1 MTRAARSSPE
11 PTNGPSGCRDSGK
24 RHVATA
30 LGEARRPGPIENPR
44 DPGRRFRPAIRT
56 VSYPSGDTS
65 SATRSRRRP
74 LSSSARAHVIADREN
89 EQQDQKAGEGCL
101 EDAGENYA
109 QGDRFTEQ
117 ACSEAVQTLHLGETA
132 HDERLLE

>member
-44 DPGRRFRPAIRT
+44 EPERRFRPAIRT
-56 VSYPSGDTS
+56 VSGPSGDTS

-89 EQQDQKAGEGCL
+89 EQQHQKAGERGVRN
-101 EDAGENYA
+101 A
-109 QGDRFTEQ
+109 
-117 ACSEAVQTLHLGETA
+117 
-132 HDERLLE
+132 DE